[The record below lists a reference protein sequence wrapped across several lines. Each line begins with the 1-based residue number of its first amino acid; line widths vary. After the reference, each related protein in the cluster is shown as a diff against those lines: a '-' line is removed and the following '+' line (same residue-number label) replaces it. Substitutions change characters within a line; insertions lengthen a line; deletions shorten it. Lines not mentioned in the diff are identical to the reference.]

1 MWLLRRFSPNRLLAV
16 TGAALVWLMLTGNV
30 LAAEHGQ
37 TNSAFDES
45 PLPFLFAVYTI
56 TWAAFFAY
64 AFYVSRKQAE
74 LRRELE
80 ALRQSLEKRERAG
93 TATEG
98 SSPEV

>member
-1 MWLLRRFSPNRLLAV
+1 MWLRRRLSPNRLLAV

-64 AFYVSRKQAE
+64 AFYVNRRQRE
-74 LRRELE
+74 LRREIE
-80 ALRQSLEKRERAG
+80 ELRKASEERQ
-93 TATEG
+93 TD
-98 SSPEV
+98 SSST

>member
-64 AFYVSRKQAE
+64 AFYVNRRQRE
-74 LRRELE
+74 LRREIE
-80 ALRQSLEKRERAG
+80 ELRRILKEKERSQP
-93 TATEG
+93 
-98 SSPEV
+98 SS